1 MKRLIVVREQ
11 TLSSV
16 SCTIFFENHGFG
28 GKEVCLH
35 ADNCCGQNKNNIMV
49 QYLLWRTLTNIHSKI
64 LLSFLIVEHTKF
76 SPDWCFGLLKQKYRK
91 TDIGSLDSL
100 GKCVNAS
107 ADCNHTQF
115 VGMSD
120 GTLIVPIFDWSSYFA
135 VHTSGDY
142 LGSQIIT
149 TSTLTPLVQ
158 VLFMFRNVAT
168 LRKLEFHF

>member
-1 MKRLIVVREQ
+1 M
-11 TLSSV
+11 SSV

-100 GKCVNAS
+100 GKCVDAS
-107 ADCNHTQF
+107 AGCNHTQF

-120 GTLIVPIFDWSSYFA
+120 GTLIVPIFDWSSFLPC
-135 VHTSGDY
+135 TSGDY
-142 LGSQIIT
+142 LGSQIIN